1 MAEQHD
7 PVSDFIEAMGL
18 LWEGEGVPRIA
29 GRIFGLV
36 ATSASP
42 CSLDDMMHALG
53 VSKASISTDARR
65 LEQLGLVERVALPGD
80 RRDYYTI
87 SPEAP
92 ARIIARRLETTRR
105 FQAAF
110 KRLRGAEVPPE
121 AAARLRAFD
130 LMNDR
135 IVAALTA
142 VLHDLGDGSGET
154 RPAPRPYLNS

>member
-1 MAEQHD
+1 MTEQTA
-7 PVSDFIEAMGL
+7 PEVTDFIESMGR
-18 LWEGEGVPRIA
+18 LWEGEGLPRIA

-36 ATSASP
+36 ATTARP
-42 CSLDDMMHALG
+42 CSLDDMTRALG

-65 LEQLGLVERVALPGD
+65 LEQLGLLERVELPGD

-92 ARIIARRLETTRR
+92 ARMIARRLEVTRR

-110 KRLRGAEVPPE
+110 ERLRGARLSPE
-121 AAARLRAFD
+121 AEARVQAFHT
-130 LMNDR
+130 MNQS

-142 VLHDLGDGSGET
+142 VLADVDDGAGT
-154 RPAPRPYLNS
+154 PAPSPART